1 MNAGGPFDLRRT
13 QELFWTLITAPEGVR
28 AAIDGLSGRGSID
41 EASINALFAG
51 DERLP
56 AVERLDIYANMYF
69 YRLLDCL
76 AEDFPKVRAA
86 VGPERF
92 HNLVTDYVLR
102 HPSEHPSLRFLGR
115 RLPEFIRDHQ
125 QVAADFPFLADLAR
139 LEWARADVFDAPDA
153 APLSREALASLPQE
167 RAGESRFT
175 LIPAFALLRFDHDV
189 IRFWRALDDAGSVPA
204 AAPDG
209 GPAAAPPRGS
219 IAPPARR
226 SAAARVWRKDLVV
239 HHASLDDEEMLC
251 LELAQAGEPLGRI
264 CQVLAAGRSPAQ
276 ATGRAGRMIQA
287 WLEDG
292 ILAGVVTP

>member
-1 MNAGGPFDLRRT
+1 MKTDGPLDLKRT

-51 DERLP
+51 DEQLP

-86 VGPERF
+86 IGPERF

-115 RLPEFIRDHQ
+115 RLPEFIRDHE
-125 QVAADFPFLADLAR
+125 VAAGFPFLADLAR

-153 APLSREALASLPQE
+153 APLSREALARLPQE

-175 LIPAFALLRFDHDV
+175 LIPAFALLRFDHEV
-189 IRFWRALDDAGSVPA
+189 VRFWRALDEAGAAPA
-204 AAPDG
+204 AAP
-209 GPAAAPPRGS
+209 ARGS
-219 IAPPARR
+219 ISLPARR
-226 SAAARVWRKDLVV
+226 RTAARVWRKDLVV
-239 HHASLDDEEMLC
+239 YHASLDDEEVLC
-251 LELAQAGEPLGRI
+251 LELAQAGETLGRI

-276 ATGRAGRMIQA
+276 ATGRAGRMIQT

-292 ILAGVVTP
+292 ILAGVETR